1 MGIEYIDSLLVFLY
15 FYTQRECMDIEA
27 KINLVKKGT
36 TAEIVTL
43 ENLRELFESNDKPRH
58 YIGFEIS
65 GKVHLGTGL
74 ITALKIKDF
83 IEAGIKPTIFLADYH
98 GWINGKMGGDLDKIQ
113 RVAKGYFKEAFVSL
127 GLTEDKV
134 DYIMGS
140 DLYEEMGGSYWA
152 DVMRITNNTTK
163 ERMLRCTTAMGRSER
178 DKALA
183 TSVMLY
189 PAMQVADM
197 WALDIDIA
205 HAGMDQRKVHMLG
218 RELADKLK
226 RKKPVAVHGVLL
238 DGLQGSGRMD
248 EIRVQQQVK
257 KTQIAPGIVKS
268 EERTTVSRS
277 PAQIDADEEMIAKK
291 MSKSN
296 PNSCIFI
303 HDTVKEINEKIKKA
317 HCPIKVAVGN
327 PIIQYARYL
336 VLRDKPLQIH
346 RPEKFGGDVSYAS
359 YPELETAYLKG
370 ELHPMDL
377 KTAVARELIEMLTPS
392 REYFEKH
399 PELIEQVER

>member
-1 MGIEYIDSLLVFLY
+1 
-15 FYTQRECMDIEA
+15 MDIET
-27 KINLVKKGT
+27 KIDLVKKGT

-43 ENLRELFESNDKPRH
+43 DNLRELFETNSRPKH

-83 IEAGIKPTIFLADYH
+83 VEAGIKPTIFLADYH
-98 GWINGKMGGDLDKIQ
+98 AWINGKMGGDLDKIQ
-113 RVAKGYFKEAFVSL
+113 EVAKGYFKQSFVSL
-127 GLTEDKV
+127 GLDESKV
-134 DYIMGS
+134 DYVMGS
-140 DLYEEMGGSYWA
+140 DLYEELGGSYWA

-163 ERMLRCTTAMGRSER
+163 DRMLRCTTIMGRNER
-178 DKALA
+178 DKALP

-205 HAGMDQRKVHMLG
+205 HAGMDQRKVHMLS
-218 RELADKLK
+218 RELSQKFDK
-226 RKKPVAVHGVLL
+226 KKAVAVHGVLL

-248 EIRVQQQVK
+248 EVLVEKQVK
-257 KTQIAPGIVKS
+257 STKVAPGVVHTHEK
-268 EERTTVSRS
+268 TTVS
-277 PAQIDADEEMIAKK
+277 PVQKDADEAMIANK

-303 HDTVKEINEKIKKA
+303 HDSVKEINEKIKKA
-317 HCPIKVAVGN
+317 HCPMKVAVGN

-336 VLRDKPLQIH
+336 ILRDKPLQVN
-346 RPEKFGGDVSYAS
+346 RPEKFGGDISFANYQ
-359 YPELETAYLKG
+359 ELESAYIHG
-370 ELHPMDL
+370 QLHPMDL
-377 KTAVARELIEMLTPS
+377 KTAVSRELIEMLTPS
-392 REYFEKH
+392 REYFEKR
-399 PELIEQVER
+399 PELIKQVER